1 MTALLKLS
9 GVSRSFGAIQ
19 ALKAVDFEI
28 GAGEIMGLVGENG
41 AGKSTLVKIIS
52 GFDDGY
58 TGDFSLN
65 GESQRFSSPLKA
77 ERAGVA
83 IAQQELSLI
92 PAMSVAENV
101 FISGEHAPIF
111 ATQSSFA
118 RTASPFLK
126 EVGLEDVDP
135 YIPVERLSVGEQ
147 QLVEVARL
155 LAQQPQI
162 LILDEPTAALD
173 SHRGQQVMESFAQVA
188 HEQNAG
194 VIVVTHDRRA

>member
-65 GESQRFSSPLKA
+65 GTSWLIPTHWPPRPCLFSS
-77 ERAGVA
+77 
-83 IAQQELSLI
+83 
-92 PAMSVAENV
+92 
-101 FISGEHAPIF
+101 
-111 ATQSSFA
+111 
-118 RTASPFLK
+118 SP
-126 EVGLEDVDP
+126 
-135 YIPVERLSVGEQ
+135 
-147 QLVEVARL
+147 
-155 LAQQPQI
+155 
-162 LILDEPTAALD
+162 
-173 SHRGQQVMESFAQVA
+173 
-188 HEQNAG
+188 
-194 VIVVTHDRRA
+194 